1 MLNVA
6 LMCLTLGLVVWFV
19 TWTGMAEMPI
29 QIYWFFTMGGMLLMV
44 IHVITRR
51 PARAW

>member
-1 MLNVA
+1 MLNAA
-6 LMCLTLGLVVWFV
+6 LVCLSLGLMVWGLNWF
-19 TWTGMAEMPI
+19 GMAEMPT

-51 PARAW
+51 PARVW